1 MTESRIPELTGTS
14 KKAANAWL
22 SALHKRGLLFC
33 LDDDPLDIVKI
44 SDGSQLFTDDEANE
58 VSKILDRLF
67 RKRGDDIYELAYG
80 IVSKTFHTRAERR
93 AFKTAYG

>member
-33 LDDDPLDIVKI
+33 LDDDPLDIWTI
-44 SDGSQLFTDDEANE
+44 SDGSRLFTDDEANE

-67 RKRGDDIYELAYG
+67 EKRGDELHELAYE
-80 IVSKTFHTRAERR
+80 IVSKTFHTRAQRR
-93 AFKTAYG
+93 AFKTMDG

>member
-33 LDDDPLDIVKI
+33 LNDDPLDIWKI
-44 SDGSQLFTDDEANE
+44 SDGARLFTGEEGNE

-67 RKRGDDIYELAYG
+67 EKRGDELYELAYG

-93 AFKTAYG
+93 AFKTMYG